1 MILAGD
7 VGGTKTLVGLFEDAG
22 DTLRAGLEI
31 EYRNAEYDSLEAV
44 LDSFL
49 KSAGHPRLSAA
60 GFGIAGVVLEG
71 RVQMLNLAWAMD
83 AESLAGRLGVARV
96 GLLNDLEAAAY
107 GMLFLPPEDFCELT
121 TRTARRPGNV
131 GVIAAGTGLGEAFLH
146 WDGGE
151 YRPFASEGGHASFAP
166 ATDEEVELLRY
177 LRERFGGHVSYERVL
192 SGPGLVN
199 VYEFLRDSGRA
210 EEPAALRERLRSGR
224 AAAEVVSAAGLSSE
238 FPICARSLDLFVSIY
253 GSEAGNLALKG
264 LTLGGIFVG
273 GGIAPKILAKMTD
286 GTFLR
291 SFRAKG
297 RRSELLGEMRVAVAL
312 NTKAPK
318 IGAAHYARHLRDRE
332 RARNA

>member
-7 VGGTKTLVGLFEDAG
+7 VGGTKTVVGLFEDAG
-22 DTLRAGLEI
+22 ETLRAAQES
-31 EYRNAEYDSLEAV
+31 EYRNAEYTTFEAI
-44 LDSFL
+44 LDAFL
-49 KSAGHPRLSAA
+49 QSTGHPSLSAA
-60 GFGIAGVVLEG
+60 GFGIAGVVLAG
-71 RVQMLNLAWAMD
+71 HVQMLNRSWSMD
-83 AESLAGRLGVARV
+83 AAALAERLDVPCV

-107 GMLFLPPEDFCELT
+107 GMLFLPPSDFCELT
-121 TRTARRPGNV
+121 PGTARRPGNI

-146 WDGGE
+146 WDGAE

-166 ATDEEVELLRY
+166 ADDEEVDLLRY

-199 VYEFLRDSGRA
+199 VYEFLRDSGRGD
-210 EEPAALRERLRSGR
+210 EPAALRERLRAGR
-224 AAAEVVSAAGLSSE
+224 APEIVSTAGLSGE
-238 FPICARSLDLFVSIY
+238 FPICVRALELFVSIY

-264 LTLGGIFVG
+264 LTLGGVFVG
-273 GGIAPKILAKMTD
+273 GGIAPKILPKLTGGA
-286 GTFLR
+286 FVR

-297 RRSELLGEMRVAVAL
+297 RRSELLGEIRVAVAL

-332 RARNA
+332 RVRHR